1 MIYELRI
8 YTMFPKKLDA
18 INDRF
23 SNHTLTIF
31 NRLDMK
37 VLDFWESLEEQEQP
51 KLYYIMEF
59 ENMDDRKLKWELF
72 TNDSEWREV
81 RSKSEEAG
89 PIVEKVESI
98 FMKRSEYFSRPVN

>member
-8 YTMFPKKLDA
+8 YTMFPMRLDA

-23 SNHTLTIF
+23 STYTLNIF

-37 VLDFWESLEEQEQP
+37 VVDFWESLEDQP
-51 KLYYIMEF
+51 KLYYTMEF
-59 ENMDDRKLKWELF
+59 ESMEDRNHKWELF
-72 TNDSEWREV
+72 VNDPEWLEV
-81 RSKSEEAG
+81 RSKSEKSG

-98 FMKRSEYFSRPVN
+98 FMKRSDYFYQGRA